1 MKMHFMKSAVAIF
14 CVMLILLYASAVFLP
29 HDHNGCD
36 SECVACTVIETSKK
50 LLACLLICVLLTNVG
65 LFEKIFLAAGIDKI
79 LLIKNTPV
87 KLRVKLSN

>member
-1 MKMHFMKSAVAIF
+1 MKKHLLNRIVALF

-36 SECVACTVIETSKK
+36 SECVVCTVIETSKK
-50 LLACLLICVLLTNVG
+50 WFACLLICVLLTNIS
-65 LFEKIFLAAGIDKI
+65 LFEKLFLAVEIDKI

>member
-1 MKMHFMKSAVAIF
+1 MKKHLLNSIIALF

-50 LLACLLICVLLTNVG
+50 LLVCLLICVLLTNVG
-65 LFEKIFLAAGIDKI
+65 LFEKIFWAVGIDNI